1 MYVYSFEKLEV
12 WKESIKLV
20 KQVYRFSKSF
30 PDDEK
35 YGLSSQIKRSAVS
48 VASNISEGTSRIT
61 NKDKAHFTSMAFSS
75 TMELLNQ
82 LIIAKEL
89 NFIQENTYKETRLII
104 NKIANMLNALRK
116 SQLNQ
121 KSS

>member
-48 VASNISEGTSRIT
+48 VVSNISEGTSRIT

>member
-48 VASNISEGTSRIT
+48 VVSNISEGTSRIT

-116 SQLNQ
+116 SQLNK